1 MFVDILVSAIRLF
14 EQLFFLLIIVKVIIS
29 YFMSPYHSFRMAIDN
44 LVEPLLAP
52 IRRVLPTIG
61 MFDFSPLVLIILV
74 QLIAGLLIGIL
85 LNVR

>member
-1 MFVDILVSAIRLF
+1 MIDVLISAIRII
-14 EQLFFLLIIVKVIIS
+14 EQVFSLLIIAKVILS
-29 YFMSPYHSFRMAIDN
+29 YFMNPYHTIRVTIDN
-44 LVEPLLAP
+44 LVEPFLAP
-52 IRRVLPTIG
+52 IRRVLPAVG

>member
-1 MFVDILVSAIRLF
+1 MIDVLISAIRIF
-14 EQLFFLLIIVKVIIS
+14 EQLLALLVIVKVIIS
-29 YFMSPYHSFRMAIDN
+29 YFMSPYNKFRITVDN

-74 QLIAGLLIGIL
+74 QLIAGLLINIL
-85 LNVR
+85 LSVR

>member
-1 MFVDILVSAIRLF
+1 MIDVLISAIRIF
-14 EQLFFLLIIVKVIIS
+14 EQLLALLVIVKVIIS
-29 YFMSPYHSFRMAIDN
+29 YFMSPYNKFRMTVDN

-74 QLIAGLLIGIL
+74 QLIAGLLINIL
-85 LNVR
+85 LSVR